1 MNFIK
6 NLFRKRL
13 SQKEQIRLK
22 FRDAFDNCVKSK
34 IVRSAMTGD
43 SFSDGMLVYAALV
56 NTYDAMKN
64 NEQMQLL
71 SAMCIL
77 KDGYDP
83 CVLLDEELS
92 RALKKYCGMDNG
104 SDDVY
109 K

>member
-6 NLFRKRL
+6 NLLRKRL
-13 SQKEQIRLK
+13 SQKEQIRLQ
-22 FRDAFDNCVKSK
+22 FRDAFDYCVKSRT
-34 IVRSAMTGD
+34 VRSAMTGD

-92 RALKKYCGMDNG
+92 RALKKYCGMDNR